1 MDRHYMQMALELAAS
16 ARGRTSPN
24 PMVGAVVIKDENVIG
39 RGCHL
44 RAGTPHAEVHA
55 LNEAGDKAKG
65 ATLYV
70 TLEPCC
76 HHGRTGPCSE
86 AVIKAGVSRVV
97 VAMADPNPLVAGG
110 GVKRLREAGIEVTL
124 GVMEEEALELNE
136 VFIKFITTRRPFVV
150 AKAAMSLDGKIA
162 TRSGKSKWITGAE
175 ARAYGHQMR
184 DWYDAILV
192 GIGTVL
198 ADDPSLTARLPG
210 GRGRDP
216 VRIILDSQART
227 PVNAR
232 VLTQRSEAPTIIAV
246 TSGAPPGRLEALR
259 QAGAEVLAVNGGP
272 RIELAEM
279 MKTLGEKEITSVLIE
294 GGAGVHGSA
303 IKAGIVDKAAWFIA
317 PKIIGGREAPGPV
330 GGQGVDDPSEAGELE
345 RLRVSHLGPDLY
357 VEGYFKNRGG

>member
-55 LNEAGDKAKG
+55 LNEAGEEAKG

-76 HHGRTGPCSE
+76 HHGRTGPCAE
-86 AVIKAGVSRVV
+86 AVIKAGISRVV
-97 VAMADPNPLVAGG
+97 VAMDDPNPLVAGG
-110 GVKRLREAGIEVTL
+110 GIKRLREAGIEVTQ
-124 GVMEEEALELNE
+124 GVLEEEARELNE
-136 VFIKFITTRRPFVV
+136 VFIKYITTRRPFVV

-162 TRSGKSKWITGAE
+162 TRSGKSRWITGSE
-175 ARAYGHQMR
+175 ARGYGHQMR

-227 PVNAR
+227 PLEAR
-232 VLTQRSEAPTIIAV
+232 VLTQQSEAPTIIAV

-259 QAGAEVLAVNGGP
+259 QAGAEVLVVNSGL
-272 RIELAEM
+272 RIELVEM

-303 IKAGIVDKAAWFIA
+303 ITAGIVDKAAWFIA

-330 GGQGVDDPSEAGELE
+330 GGQGVDDPSEAAELE
-345 RLRVSHLGPDLY
+345 RLRVSRLGPDLY

>member
-1 MDRHYMQMALELAAS
+1 MDRHYMQMALELAAG

-24 PMVGAVVIKDENVIG
+24 PMVGAVVVKDENIIG

-55 LNEAGDKAKG
+55 LKEAGEEAKG

-76 HHGRTGPCSE
+76 HHGRTGPCAE
-86 AVIKAGVSRVV
+86 AVIKAGISRVV
-97 VAMADPNPLVAGG
+97 VAMDDPNPLVAGG
-110 GVKRLREAGIEVTL
+110 GIKRLREAGIAVTQ
-124 GVMEEEALELNE
+124 GVLEEEARELNE
-136 VFIKFITTRRPFVV
+136 VFIKYITTRRPFVV
-150 AKAAMSLDGKIA
+150 AKVAMSLDGKIA
-162 TRSGKSKWITGAE
+162 TRSGKSKWITGSE
-175 ARAYGHQMR
+175 ARGYGHQMR

-227 PVNAR
+227 PLEAK
-232 VLTQRSEAPTIIAV
+232 VLTQQSEAPTIIAV

-259 QAGAEVLAVNGGP
+259 QAGAEVLVVNSGP
-272 RIELAEM
+272 RIELVEM
-279 MKTLGEKEITSVLIE
+279 MKLLGEKEITSVLIE
-294 GGAGVHGSA
+294 GGSGVHGSA
-303 IKAGIVDKAAWFIA
+303 ITAGIVDKAAWFIA
-317 PKIIGGREAPGPV
+317 PRIIGGREAPGPV
-330 GGQGVDDPSEAGELE
+330 GGQGIDDPSEAAELE
-345 RLRVSHLGPDLY
+345 RLRVSRLGPDLC